1 MEQKNPKT
9 FVPVFR
15 ENWLLIIISSALL
28 AVGATLF
35 LMQRRREA
43 GPVAPAFVL
52 RDQQNRLTSLAEF
65 RGKVVVLTFVDPE
78 CTQMCPLTTES
89 MVEALKLL
97 GPAAASH
104 VQLLGVDVNIEKAK
118 VVDVADYTRAHELQ
132 GRWRFLTGSRAQLES
147 VWRAYHVYVA
157 QSNGDVEH
165 STAVYLIDGSG
176 HERFQYSTPM
186 NYQAVGDQAQE
197 LAKGIAQLLPSHPAI
212 SLPSQASGQPEQQP
226 NLTLSP
232 LGATRQPVVLGDSR
246 PHLMLFFAGWLGSSA
261 DLAKNLAALDSYA
274 AVAQRRDWPSA
285 VAVDELTIEPSPAEA
300 RQTLTPL
307 AGTLHTPI
315 VEDASGW
322 LADHYDVG
330 DLPWFVLSSSSGK
343 ILWSHDGWLSS
354 ADLNRDVR
362 SALAA
367 H

>member
-1 MEQKNPKT
+1 MSRKG
-9 FVPVFR
+9 
-15 ENWLLIIISSALL
+15 WLLIVIVSALL

-35 LMQRRREA
+35 IMQRSREA
-43 GPVAPAFVL
+43 GPAAPAFVL

-89 MVEALKLL
+89 MVEALKIL

-118 VVDVADYTRAHELQ
+118 VADVADYTRAHQLQ
-132 GRWRFLTGSRAQLES
+132 GRWRFLTGSPAQLKS

-165 STAVYLIDGSG
+165 STAVYLIDSSG
-176 HERFQYSTPM
+176 HERFKYSTPM
-186 NYQAVGDQAQE
+186 SYQAVGDQAQE

-212 SLPSQASGQPEQQP
+212 SLPTQASEQPEAQP
-226 NLTLSP
+226 NSAEAVSLPP
-232 LGATRQPVVLGDSR
+232 LGAKRQPVLIGSSH
-246 PHLMLFFAGWLGSSA
+246 PHLMLFFAGWLWSNA
-261 DLAKNLAALDSYA
+261 DLAKNLATLDSYA
-274 AVAQRRDWPSA
+274 ALARRRDWPSP

-307 AGTLHTPI
+307 AATLHTPI

-322 LADHYDVG
+322 LADHYEVG
-330 DLPWFVLSSSSGK
+330 DLPWFVLISTSGK

-362 SALAA
+362 SALPA